1 MTASHEPAF
10 DAPADGAPDGPPDGA
25 ENAAENAASAL
36 VQVATLHSITRLAP
50 EHAGQVVVAASHGGV
65 YAGFCAAQGR
75 VRAVIF
81 NDAGVG
87 REGAGIG
94 SLAWLDRLGIA
105 AATADS
111 LSCRI
116 GDGDDMFAGGIVSF
130 VNDTAA
136 ALGCAAGQTVARC
149 SALLRS
155 AAWSARPV
163 PPLAESRHVVRAAGK
178 EPAVVV
184 LDSVSLVGPADAG
197 AIVVTASHGGLLG
210 GDPAS
215 AIKVAALAAVYC
227 DAGFGKDG
235 AGVSRLPALDR
246 RAIAAATVSAR
257 SARIGDGRSVF
268 ADGIVSCVNATAA
281 NAGVEVGDR
290 VRDFVDK
297 ITAAGH
303 QRIDAR

>member
-1 MTASHEPAF
+1 
-10 DAPADGAPDGPPDGA
+10 
-25 ENAAENAASAL
+25 
-36 VQVATLHSITRLAP
+36 VTLHSITRLAP

-81 NDAGVG
+81 NDAGIG

-116 GDGDDMFAGGIVSF
+116 GDGDDMLACGIVSF

-136 ALGCAAGQTVARC
+136 SLGCSPGQTVKLC
-149 SALLRS
+149 SATMRS
-155 AAWSARPV
+155 AAPSTLPV
-163 PPLAESRHVVRAAGK
+163 PPLAESRHVVRHAG
-178 EPAVVV
+178 EFPAVVV
-184 LDSVSLVGPADAG
+184 LDSVSLVEPADAG

-210 GDPAS
+210 GDSAS

-227 DAGFGKDG
+227 DAGFGKDR
-235 AGVSRLPALDR
+235 AGVGRLPALDR
-246 RAIAAATVSAR
+246 RGIASVTVSAA

-268 ADGIVSCVNATAA
+268 ADGIVSCCNDTAA
-281 NAGVEVGDR
+281 GAGVALGDR
-290 VRDFVDK
+290 VQDFIDK
-297 ITAAGH
+297 MTTE
-303 QRIDAR
+303 RARAK